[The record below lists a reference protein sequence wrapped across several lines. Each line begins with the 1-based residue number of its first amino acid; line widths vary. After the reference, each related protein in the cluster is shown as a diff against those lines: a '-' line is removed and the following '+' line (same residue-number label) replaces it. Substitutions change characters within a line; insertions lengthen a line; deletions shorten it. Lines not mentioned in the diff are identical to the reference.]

1 MIKRVSLVAALLT
14 GIPVLAAAGPAS
26 DAVKTFYAPV
36 GFEAD
41 PAMRDRFVDPAKSVF
56 EQYDKS
62 SANSEEVGCI
72 DFVLAID
79 AQDYDQGE
87 LDRTLKLA
95 ETVSGNEATVMAT
108 FSLFPDSPEAAR
120 SIEWSLKKVGAE
132 WKVSDIVSK
141 ANGWRLSSFDCG

>member
-1 MIKRVSLVAALLT
+1 MIKRVCLAAAL
-14 GIPVLAAAGPAS
+14 VLGVPTLALAGPAS
-26 DAVKTFYAPV
+26 DAVRAFYAPV

-41 PAMRDRFVDPAKSVF
+41 PAMRGHFVDPAKSIF

-87 LDRTLKLA
+87 LDRTLKLVESVA
-95 ETVSGNEATVMAT
+95 GNEATVTAT
-108 FSLFPDSPEAAR
+108 FSLFPNSPDAAR

-132 WKVSDIVSK
+132 WKVSDIASK
-141 ANGWRLSSFDCG
+141 ASGWRLSTFECG